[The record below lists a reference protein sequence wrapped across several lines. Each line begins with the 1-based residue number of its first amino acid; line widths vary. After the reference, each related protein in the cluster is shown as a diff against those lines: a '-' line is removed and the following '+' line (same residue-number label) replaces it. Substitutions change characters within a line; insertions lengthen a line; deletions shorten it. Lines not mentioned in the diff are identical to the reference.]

1 MDGMQGAQLSWWL
14 IGAYLAL
21 MLGVGVW
28 FRRRVRSVEDMAVA
42 GRHSGVWLIAF
53 SVAATWINGTTLIG
67 ISALG
72 ADFGLDAYW
81 SGGSFMLGTI
91 WIAYF
96 IIPRL
101 WETGVITIPELFGR
115 CFGPRHRIVSL
126 LLVILRDMGVT
137 AGTIGA
143 LTLVTTAVLG
153 ISVAESLLLW
163 LGVTSVYVFLGGM
176 WAVMATDAIQFFII
190 LAGSIAVLVA
200 GFAAAGGLGEL
211 SANLDPAL
219 IDIFGRAGVTQV
231 LAWIVI
237 GLAITGAYQG
247 LIQRGFA
254 ARSADVARRG
264 FLYGGV
270 IASIWYMT
278 PPLIGII
285 ARTIHGPDLAAEDAF
300 VTLAFGAA
308 GDELASLVV
317 VCVLAA
323 SMSTLSSTINTIA
336 SNFTLDLY
344 TRFIAPTASAAR
356 QLWVYRLNVLLVGA
370 LAAALYLA
378 LPLLIELFWIGGR
391 IMGASVAPALIGI
404 VLFPSLREAPRTVM
418 AAMLIGA
425 AVQTVW
431 QTFGAIREV
440 GAVVIIWE
448 LDPILVGLP
457 LTILI
462 LWIGTRLET
471 RSGGRNA
478 AA

>member
-1 MDGMQGAQLSWWL
+1 MMEGVQLSWWF

-42 GRHSGVWLIAF
+42 GRNSGVWLIAF

-101 WETGVITIPELFGR
+101 WGTGVITIPELFGR
-115 CFGPRHRIVSL
+115 YFGPRHRVVSL
-126 LLVILRDMGVT
+126 VLIIMRDMGVT

-143 LTLVTTAVLG
+143 LTLVTTTVLG
-153 ISVAESLLLW
+153 MSVGESLLLW

-190 LAGSIAVLVA
+190 LAGSIGVLV
-200 GFAAAGGLGEL
+200 GGLAAAGGLGGL
-211 SANLDPAL
+211 RADLDPAL
-219 IDIFGRAGVTQV
+219 LDTFGRAGVTQV

-254 ARSADVARRG
+254 ASSAAVARKG
-264 FLYGGV
+264 FLYGGI

-278 PPLIGII
+278 PPLTGII
-285 ARTIHGPDLAAEDAF
+285 ARTIYGPEMAAEDAF

-344 TRFIAPTASAAR
+344 VRFFAPAASPAR
-356 QLWVYRLNVLLVGA
+356 QLWVYRINVLIVGA
-370 LAAALYLA
+370 LAAVLYLA

-391 IMGASVAPALIGI
+391 IMGASVAPALVGL
-404 VLFPSLREAPRTVM
+404 VLFRSVREAPRTVM
-418 AAMLIGA
+418 AAMLIGGGVQA
-425 AVQTVW
+425 AW
-431 QTFGAIREV
+431 QAFGAIREV

-462 LWIGTRLET
+462 LWVGTRLET
-471 RSGGRNA
+471 RAGGRRA
-478 AA
+478 AT